1 MKYNKIYTQLLII
14 SLLFFAGCG
23 RKQKNI
29 FSFEPEPKI
38 RVTKLDLPAVRGL
51 SITKKDGFPLLTWF
65 DLSAVARKSDG
76 CQTEDEC
83 GYQPSLKLWPT
94 GGEISRSTR
103 ASFNQKNNTSIK
115 SLQENFVGYD
125 VFKLTKQNFIPKHP
139 LNKNPLTETQ
149 FWDKNKKS
157 TRKTKTKSFYLIQ
170 PVFKFDNQLIKGP
183 SSQIVG
189 IEN

>member
-1 MKYNKIYTQLLII
+1 MQYNKFYSQILII
-14 SLLFFAGCG
+14 SFLLFTGCG

-38 RVTKLDLPAVRGL
+38 KVKKLDLPAVRGL
-51 SITKKDGFPLLTWF
+51 NITPKDGFPELTWF
-65 DLSAVARKSDG
+65 DL
-76 CQTEDEC
+76 
-83 GYQPSLKLWPT
+83 
-94 GGEISRSTR
+94 
-103 ASFNQKNNTSIK
+103 FNQKNSTQIN
-115 SLQENFVGYD
+115 SLQKNFVGYD

-149 FWDKNKKS
+149 FLDKSKKPA
-157 TRKTKTKSFYLIQ
+157 RKNPSKSFYLVQ
-170 PVFKFDNQLIKGP
+170 PVFKFDNQIIKGP